1 MNFFKLLIT
10 TTVSVLFITCRGN
23 NTLASRLF
31 EIKLESNDT
40 KFHQGQTIGVNINN
54 KKEKTITKISYI
66 IDGKELMPTKGKI
79 TLDIPKLGNKTITAT
94 ITYEDGIAKI
104 TKSIK
109 LLAADAAVVYTYK
122 IINEYP
128 HDIKAFTQGLEFYN
142 DTLYESTGKRGY
154 SSLRKI
160 DYKTGEIIENINLDK
175 TFFGEGISIL
185 NDKIFQLTWRSKVGF
200 IYDLKSFTK
209 IDSFVYG
216 NSKEG
221 WGLCN
226 DGKMLY
232 KSDGSEKIW
241 AINPKTLVE
250 ESFIEVYTNKT
261 KIIKINELE
270 YVGNKIYANTWQSNR
285 EVGLIINP
293 VSGAVEGVINFS
305 GLKNKVTQH
314 NELNVLNG
322 IAYHPLRKTIFVT
335 GKYWDK
341 LFEIKIEK
349 K

>member
-1 MNFFKLLIT
+1 MIFLKLSIISTVFIIFT
-10 TTVSVLFITCRGN
+10 TCGGSNTV
-23 NTLASRLF
+23 ASRLF
-31 EIKLESNDT
+31 EIKLENGDT

-54 KKEKTITKISYI
+54 KKEKTITKISYM
-66 IDGKELMPTKGKI
+66 IDGKELIPTKGKL

-109 LLAADAAVVYTYK
+109 LLAANTAVVYTYK
-122 IINEYP
+122 IIDEYP

-175 TFFGEGISIL
+175 AFFGEGISIL
-185 NDKIFQLTWRSKVGF
+185 NDKIFQLTWRNKVGF